1 MSDFSRPGE
10 ASGNVG
16 RTLAPYIVGGVK
28 ILVPHLVRMMYMLH
42 TSAIIGELEIAF
54 AIAASQNLYSDFF
67 FQIEDHFY

>member
-28 ILVPHLVRMMYMLH
+28 ILAPHLVRMVYILVA
-42 TSAIIGELEIAF
+42 SAIIGEFEIAF
-54 AIAASQNLYSDFF
+54 TRSSQNLYSDFNQNEDF
-67 FQIEDHFY
+67 FY